1 MFDIFLQGDMCEL
14 LKKKSVVFMGDSNIR
29 ALYKDFLCLLHKTQF
44 ISDNILRNK
53 MEKTVFG
60 DKLVFHGLKSNGRN
74 YREEREATIQS
85 TKVSFFFLT
94 KVFDDYVKK
103 ILKRITDTSNPDVI
117 IINCC
122 LWDITRW
129 GCDGVKKYK
138 ENLKLLMKEL
148 KKYVP
153 DCLVIWITAPPIACE
168 VKGGFLVKEL
178 QFLKYSLRFH
188 VVEANH
194 YARKIVVE
202 NGFDVMDSHYHLKM
216 QIHRR
221 SDDGIHWLPPA
232 VRYVTNLLLTHISLA
247 WNVPLPHRCESTNF
261 EKNLIL
267 ATDDNNVGVNKSKIK
282 EEVIEVTF
290 KDSAAPH
297 SSERN
302 EENSKNKC
310 DSILRPKVK
319 KKNETIHA
327 HMNRIQKEKRRKRIR
342 RWRQPNIGDSPAH
355 HMYGSYQSNH
365 CNVLPFIS
373 PPYGPGY
380 CEYNSNFPSIMS
392 PSQIPLPSY
401 SPSYFTSDNF
411 PCDAHNIQGNFRQS
425 NFMYNNVQCFNSPY
439 NFNSQYFNHT
449 NNHNAYFDFTS

>member
-1 MFDIFLQGDMCEL
+1 MFDIFLREDMCNL
-14 LKKKSVVFMGDSNIR
+14 LKKKSVVFMGDSNVR

-44 ISDNILRNK
+44 ISNRILRNK
-53 MEKTVFG
+53 MENTVFG

-178 QFLKYSLRFH
+178 QFQKYSLRFH

-202 NGFDVMDSHYHLKM
+202 NGFDVLDFYYHLKM

-221 SDDGIHWLPPA
+221 SGDGIHWGPSA
-232 VRYVTNLLLTHISLA
+232 VRYMTNLLLTHISLA
-247 WNVPLPHRCESTNF
+247 WNVSLPHRRSIR
-261 EKNLIL
+261 LLLRVLLQHIL
-267 ATDDNNVGVNKSKIK
+267 V
-282 EEVIEVTF
+282 EET
-290 KDSAAPH
+290 
-297 SSERN
+297 
-302 EENSKNKC
+302 
-310 DSILRPKVK
+310 
-319 KKNETIHA
+319 KKNPKINVVLHHVT
-327 HMNRIQKEKRRKRIR
+327 KWRRKMK
-342 RWRQPNIGDSPAH
+342 QL
-355 HMYGSYQSNH
+355 M
-365 CNVLPFIS
+365 L
-373 PPYGPGY
+373 
-380 CEYNSNFPSIMS
+380 
-392 PSQIPLPSY
+392 
-401 SPSYFTSDNF
+401 T
-411 PCDAHNIQGNFRQS
+411 
-425 NFMYNNVQCFNSPY
+425 
-439 NFNSQYFNHT
+439 
-449 NNHNAYFDFTS
+449 